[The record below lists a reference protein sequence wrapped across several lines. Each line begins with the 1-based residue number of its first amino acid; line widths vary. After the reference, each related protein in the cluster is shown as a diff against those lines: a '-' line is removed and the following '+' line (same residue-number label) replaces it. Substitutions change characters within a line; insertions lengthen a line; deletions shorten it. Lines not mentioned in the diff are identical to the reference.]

1 MRGRSKGLSS
11 TIGGAI
17 VLFGLLAIMGTSLF
31 SFYLLSEGSME
42 ALRRS
47 AQAER
52 ARMEVSLTL
61 NVTGVEERSL
71 TATVRNVGSRAV
83 FLEPGWNDV
92 IVYYKAG
99 DSWSSCLAD
108 FSARVRVIGSDTF
121 FQSTH
126 TYINPG
132 EEAVLDASRLRQD
145 RYTGQSIHRSFHRYA
160 YQGVEGSRGEA
171 FPSGRRTGIRCELLR
186 LENCHPPV

>member
-17 VLFGLLAIMGTSLF
+17 VLFGLLTIMGTSLF

-132 EEAVLDASRLRQD
+132 EEAVLDVWLPEGAPEIPNGTVVTVIFVSH
-145 RYTGQSIHRSFHRYA
+145 Y
-160 YQGVEGSRGEA
+160 GVSAVGEGLK
-171 FPSGRRTGIRCELLR
+171 P
-186 LENCHPPV
+186 